1 MKDWQP
7 QALVYTRFYP
17 YVSIAGVFM
26 REELFHPGLLEQREA
41 HRPEEE
47 ERNPGKKA
55 KKGEKKEPGGH

>member
-1 MKDWQP
+1 
-7 QALVYTRFYP
+7 
-17 YVSIAGVFM
+17 M